1 VTTKPLR
8 DARGRFVGTARTIS
22 AWVPPDERCPHCGSY
37 VPCHCCDGVNV
48 SGHPADAIS
57 AQPQRPH
64 HCGIC
69 HLEKTPDAWLYCD
82 ACADR
87 REAEFKAAQSDAE
100 AELRTIVR
108 AAIAMAALAAMAVG
122 AMVLC
127 VWWL

>member
-22 AWVPPDERCPHCGSY
+22 AWVPPDE
-37 VPCHCCDGVNV
+37 
-48 SGHPADAIS
+48 HPADVIS
-57 AQPQRPH
+57 VQPQRPH

-69 HLEKTPDAWLYCD
+69 HFEKTPDAWLYCD
-82 ACADR
+82 VCADR
-87 REAEFKAAQSDAE
+87 REAEFEAAQSDAE

-108 AAIAMAALAAMAVG
+108 AAIVLAALAAMAVG